1 MIVLDIYY
9 KFSFL
14 LSRASLPAVAILS
27 FTTQEKTMKQKVA
40 LVTGAGQGI
49 GKAIALR
56 LAKDG
61 FAGAVVDYNS
71 DTAGQVAQE
80 IRHHGGNAIAL
91 TADVSNRD
99 QVFDAVRTAH
109 KQLGG
114 FHVIV
119 NNAGIA
125 PTTLIEDITPEIVD
139 KVYNINVK
147 GVIWGIQ
154 AAVEAF
160 KAQGQGGKIIN
171 AASQAGHVGNPEL
184 AVYSSSKFA
193 VRGLTQTAARDLAP
207 LGITVNAYCPG
218 IVKTPMWAEI
228 DRQISEAAGKPL
240 GYGTAEFAKRI
251 TLGRLSEPEDVAAC
265 VSYLAGPDSDYM
277 TGQALLI
284 DGGMVFN

>member
-1 MIVLDIYY
+1 ME
-9 KFSFL
+9 S
-14 LSRASLPAVAILS
+14 
-27 FTTQEKTMKQKVA
+27 KVA
-40 LVTGAGQGI
+40 LVTGSGQGI

-61 FAGAVVDYNS
+61 FAVSVVDYNAE
-71 DTAGQVAQE
+71 TARQVADE
-80 IRHHGGNAIAL
+80 ITRQGGKAVAL
-91 TADVSNRD
+91 QADVSDRD
-99 QVFDAVRTAH
+99 RVFAVVEQTQQ
-109 KQLGG
+109 QLGG
-114 FHVIV
+114 FDVIV

-125 PTTLIEDITPEIVD
+125 PTTLIEEITPEIVD

-154 AAVEAF
+154 AAVKAF
-160 KAQGQGGKIIN
+160 KAQGRGGKIIN
-171 AASQAGHVGNPEL
+171 ASSQAGHVGNPEL
-184 AVYSSSKFA
+184 SIYSSSKFA

-218 IVKTPMWAEI
+218 IVKTPMWDEI
-228 DRQISEAAGKPL
+228 DRQVSAAAGQPP

-265 VSYLAGPDSDYM
+265 VAFLAGPDSDYM

-284 DGGMVFN
+284 DGGMVFS

>member
-1 MIVLDIYY
+1 ME
-9 KFSFL
+9 S
-14 LSRASLPAVAILS
+14 
-27 FTTQEKTMKQKVA
+27 KVA
-40 LVTGAGQGI
+40 LVTGSGQGI

-61 FAGAVVDYNS
+61 FAVSVVDYNAE
-71 DTAGQVAQE
+71 TARQVADE
-80 IRHHGGNAIAL
+80 ITRQGGKAVAL
-91 TADVSNRD
+91 QADVSDRD
-99 QVFDAVRTAH
+99 RVFAVVEQTQQ
-109 KQLGG
+109 QLGG
-114 FHVIV
+114 FDVIV

-125 PTTLIEDITPEIVD
+125 PTTLIEEITPEIVD

-154 AAVEAF
+154 AAVKAF
-160 KAQGQGGKIIN
+160 KAQGRGGKIIN
-171 AASQAGHVGNPEL
+171 ASSQAGHVGNPEL
-184 AVYSSSKFA
+184 AIYSSSKFA

-218 IVKTPMWAEI
+218 IVKTPMWDEI
-228 DRQISEAAGKPL
+228 DRQVSAAAGQPP

-265 VSYLAGPDSDYM
+265 VAFLAGPDSDYM

-284 DGGMVFN
+284 DGGMVFS